1 MREALPSKVE
11 AALHML
17 RCRIDA
23 ATLSPSSH
31 AIESWRSRKI
41 AFVPRLE
48 WL

>member
-1 MREALPSKVE
+1 MREVVALEVE

-17 RCRIDA
+17 HCRIKT

-31 AIESWRSRKI
+31 AVESRRSRKI